1 MDHKRKWDDGVE
13 GTSFFPRHRRW
24 DCRKAIISALRDV
37 RDPMDSDYESAA
49 YYLGR
54 AQAFNAIM
62 FDFGDMLA
70 PAYAERIEKL
80 KKLINARKAG

>member
-1 MDHKRKWDDGVE
+1 MNQRRKWDDGVE

-24 DCRKAIISALRDV
+24 DCRKAIIEALREV
-37 RDPMDSDYESAA
+37 RDPLLPDYERAW
-49 YYLGR
+49 YHIGR

-70 PAYAERIEKL
+70 PVYAGRIEKIQKRL
-80 KKLINARKAG
+80 SKA